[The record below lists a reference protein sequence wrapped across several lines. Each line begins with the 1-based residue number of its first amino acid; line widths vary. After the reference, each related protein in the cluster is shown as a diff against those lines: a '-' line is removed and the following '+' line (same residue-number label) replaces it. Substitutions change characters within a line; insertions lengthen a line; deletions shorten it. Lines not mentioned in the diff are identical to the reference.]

1 MGNKIKMSEVNNFNA
16 SLQKSL
22 SSLSTNTKTL
32 KNNINKLKDDSEFKG
47 KTASNIN
54 SYNQSFHIETISRIE
69 KIKEEIEKKIK
80 DAIEDFQNSVD
91 NDHNAILDED
101 AIEKYKG
108 EVKKSIEQIESIK
121 TRMNSTIGGVHDLTT
136 AKTISGKDVKEK
148 GETFNKQIT
157 DTLDNFNNFQSLH
170 FLDDSELLSMITPV
184 STMASKVKNMPSN
197 RSTISGNAGYIKSE
211 YKLHSE
217 NNQFRELKKELEKYE
232 SAIYGGNKY
241 RKTVKSMI
249 EIKNA
254 LIVAYIAGDG
264 NIFKGNELLA
274 KNQLG
279 KLGNKKLKLINA
291 TMQTNVENIEG
302 KRLVKAAKFI
312 LDKNNKMKFSE
323 KLKAGFKMTRNYSDT
338 EFKQLEKVAGK
349 YNGKSAMKRGA
360 KAAWESMSQKQLRE
374 FLKNP
379 KNLKNICLDEV
390 KDFLGKNKLGKFLK
404 SMRYAGKL
412 LGPLGAVAAVA
423 NNVVN
428 EKSGQKKIVG
438 SIVDL
443 GAIGGSTATGA
454 AIGAAIGGPVGAVV
468 GGIAGIVV
476 GAASDFKL
484 VGGKSLTDIAKD
496 KLNNTVSSIRSN
508 GFGKTLCNVF

>member
-1 MGNKIKMSEVNNFNA
+1 
-16 SLQKSL
+16 
-22 SSLSTNTKTL
+22 
-32 KNNINKLKDDSEFKG
+32 
-47 KTASNIN
+47 
-54 SYNQSFHIETISRIE
+54 
-69 KIKEEIEKKIK
+69 
-80 DAIEDFQNSVD
+80 
-91 NDHNAILDED
+91 
-101 AIEKYKG
+101 
-108 EVKKSIEQIESIK
+108 
-121 TRMNSTIGGVHDLTT
+121 
-136 AKTISGKDVKEK
+136 
-148 GETFNKQIT
+148 
-157 DTLDNFNNFQSLH
+157 
-170 FLDDSELLSMITPV
+170 
-184 STMASKVKNMPSN
+184 
-197 RSTISGNAGYIKSE
+197 
-211 YKLHSE
+211 
-217 NNQFRELKKELEKYE
+217 
-232 SAIYGGNKY
+232 
-241 RKTVKSMI
+241 
-249 EIKNA
+249 
-254 LIVAYIAGDG
+254 
-264 NIFKGNELLA
+264 
-274 KNQLG
+274 
-279 KLGNKKLKLINA
+279 
-291 TMQTNVENIEG
+291 
-302 KRLVKAAKFI
+302 FI

>member
-69 KIKEEIEKKIK
+69 KIKEEFEKKLK

-338 EFKQLEKVAGK
+338 EFKQL
-349 YNGKSAMKRGA
+349 
-360 KAAWESMSQKQLRE
+360 
-374 FLKNP
+374 
-379 KNLKNICLDEV
+379 
-390 KDFLGKNKLGKFLK
+390 
-404 SMRYAGKL
+404 
-412 LGPLGAVAAVA
+412 
-423 NNVVN
+423 
-428 EKSGQKKIVG
+428 
-438 SIVDL
+438 
-443 GAIGGSTATGA
+443 
-454 AIGAAIGGPVGAVV
+454 
-468 GGIAGIVV
+468 
-476 GAASDFKL
+476 
-484 VGGKSLTDIAKD
+484 
-496 KLNNTVSSIRSN
+496 
-508 GFGKTLCNVF
+508 